1 MRLPVPPQSRLRR
14 VRPSAFCL
22 PASRTAG
29 GKLHALKEGTLWS
42 GYFRLGNKPPP
53 CNVEEEGNCAC
64 IAVFVGAY
72 MVLCRKV
79 KKKKSEPIPNR
90 D

>member
-22 PASRTAG
+22 PASRTVG

-42 GYFRLGNKPPP
+42 GYFRLGNKPPS

-72 MVLCRKV
+72 MALCRK
-79 KKKKSEPIPNR
+79 KEEIRTHPQLG
-90 D
+90 